1 MSYGYNGIV
10 FWKSRS
16 IEPCNI
22 ISLSGNL
29 CEFET
34 AAGVYCYIRSSKKT
48 LERGSWN
55 EEEHAYTWKPT
66 DREVIQIKY
75 TVE

>member
-1 MSYGYNGIV
+1 MSEIRCEV
-10 FWKSRS
+10 LWKDRS
-16 IEPCNI
+16 YEPCDI
-22 ISLSGNL
+22 TYLSGNL

-55 EEEHAYTWKPT
+55 EEEHAYTWKPA
-66 DREVIQIKY
+66 DREVTQVTCII
-75 TVE
+75 E